1 MKPQSG
7 FALFAPLLLG
17 AFAAAGWL
25 QHKPPP
31 RLAEQARQ
39 ARALAAAREALI
51 ARAANDANR
60 PGSLPCPDQ
69 STDSTG
75 FANRPGDGK
84 ADMLVGNHCPSYL
97 GRLPWITLDMPPPRD
112 RAQETLWYV
121 LAPGL
126 RDDDSAEPINCSTA
140 TELNHAGHSEV
151 AALLIAAGPP
161 LARQER
167 PSHTPGDYLE
177 GWLDNSPTRTYWAN
191 TNPTNDQILIIHRDE
206 VMAMAM
212 RRVAQS
218 VRHCLQSHAASS
230 GRFPWP
236 SPLAAANGDGWLGSR
251 FGRIPLSQPEES
263 AEKRLSEVRARHR
276 NAIAALAA
284 AGDTAHRQ
292 EALSRLASVS
302 TWSANRLRSQRQV
315 GETFKRLGEAATT
328 PLTELARK
336 IASALNGGKL
346 PASDGSAIRQASTQT
361 QPPLAALGEALPR
374 YGLDAL
380 AWNALHTGS
389 LPPPETLAPT
399 LAGAMTELQARSTEF
414 AALDTAQPRPATEHL
429 LAALAA
435 IQPALGVNLELARLI
450 GTHGDALSDES
461 APIEAQLE
469 TLRRQTITE
478 TADNLARFHELPTE
492 KNRQIAERSL
502 AATISQARQVANALD
517 SMTSLSGA
525 QAATAWPMVWAA
537 AECDFL
543 ADPSGWWHNNAWHD
557 TVFYQASDP
566 LTPHAGNLNFPGKHE
581 LPLLVIA
588 AGRPLQGQHRPSARI
603 EDYLEGSNA
612 AGSRNGEALAPSP
625 NFSTDQG
632 NDRIAY

>member
-1 MKPQSG
+1 MKQQSG

-69 STDSTG
+69 STNSTG

-140 TELNHAGHSEV
+140 TELNHAWHSEV

-177 GWLDNSPTRTYWAN
+177 GWLDNSAPRNYWASAS
-191 TNPTNDQILIIHRDE
+191 PSNDQILVIHRDE
-206 VMAMAM
+206 LMAVVMT
-212 RRVAQS
+212 RVTQAL
-218 VRHCLQSHAASS
+218 RHCLQRHAANS

-236 SPLAAANGDGWLGSR
+236 APLATSNGQGWTGAH
-251 FGRIPLSQPEES
+251 FGRIPLSQQEDS
-263 AEKRLSEVRARHR
+263 AENSLAEIRSRHR
-276 NAIAALAA
+276 DAITALAA
-284 AGDTAHRQ
+284 AGDTASRQ
-292 EALSRLASVS
+292 EALSRLAAASLWI
-302 TWSANRLRSQRQV
+302 TNRLHSHQQV
-315 GETFKRLGEAATT
+315 GIVLSELGKSADG
-328 PLTELARK
+328 PLSELARK
-336 IASALNGGKL
+336 INNALAAGKL
-346 PASDGSAIRQASTQT
+346 PASDGAAIRQASTQAL
-361 QPPLAALGEALPR
+361 PPLAALGEALPR

-380 AWNALHTGS
+380 AWNAQRTGGT
-389 LPPPETLAPT
+389 PPPEVLPLT
-399 LAGAMTELQARSTEF
+399 LAGAMTVLQARSAEF
-414 AALDTAQPRPATEHL
+414 AVLDTAQPRPAAEQL
-429 LAALAA
+429 LAAAAA
-435 IQPALGVNLELARLI
+435 IQPPLTASLDLARLI
-450 GTHGDALSDES
+450 EQHGNALGDEAIAIATQI
-461 APIEAQLE
+461 APPGGPSIAESIA
-469 TLRRQTITE
+469 E
-478 TADNLARFHELPTE
+478 TAKSLTRFREQPTA
-492 KNRQIAERSL
+492 KNRQAAEQSL
-502 AATISQARQVANALD
+502 ADTLTQARQLAASLD
-517 SMTSLSGA
+517 GITSLSGA

-537 AECDFL
+537 DECAFL
-543 ADPSGWWHNNAWHD
+543 AERK
-557 TVFYQASDP
+557 Q
-566 LTPHAGNLNFPGKHE
+566 
-581 LPLLVIA
+581 LVE
-588 AGRPLQGQHRPSARI
+588 P
-603 EDYLEGSNA
+603 
-612 AGSRNGEALAPSP
+612 
-625 NFSTDQG
+625 
-632 NDRIAY
+632 

>member
-1 MKPQSG
+1 MRHQSG

-31 RLAEQARQ
+31 RQAEQARQ

-75 FANRPGDGK
+75 FANHPGDGK

-112 RAQETLWYV
+112 RAQEILWYV

-126 RDDDSAEPINCSTA
+126 RDDDSAEPINSSTA
-140 TELNHAGHSEV
+140 TELIHAGHSEV

-177 GWLDNSPTRTYWAN
+177 GWLENSPTRTYWAN
-191 TNPTNDQILIIHRDE
+191 TSPSNDQILIIHRDE
-206 VMAMAM
+206 VMAMVM

-218 VRHCLQSHAASS
+218 LRHCLQAHAASS

-236 SPLAAANGDGWLGSR
+236 SPFAAANGDGWQGAR
-251 FGRIPLSQPEES
+251 FGRIPLSQPEDS
-263 AEKRLSEVRARHR
+263 AEKRLAEIRAHYQE
-276 NAIAALAA
+276 AIAALAA
-284 AGDTAHRQ
+284 AGDPAHRQ
-292 EALSRLASVS
+292 EALNRLATASA
-302 TWSANRLRSQRQV
+302 WSANWLRSQRLV
-315 GETFKRLGEAATT
+315 GETFKRLSDATTT
-328 PLTELARK
+328 PLADLAQK
-336 IASALNGGKL
+336 IANALNAGKL
-346 PASDGSAIRQASTQT
+346 PASDGAAIRLASTQAL
-361 QPPLAALGEALPR
+361 PPLAALGEALPR

-380 AWNALHTGS
+380 AWNALHTGNP
-389 LPPPETLAPT
+389 PPPETLLPT
-399 LAGAMTELQARSTEF
+399 LAGAVTDLQARSTEF
-414 AALDTAQPRPATEHL
+414 AGLDTAQPRPSTERL

-435 IQPALGVNLELARLI
+435 IQPALGANLELARLI
-450 GTHGDALSDES
+450 DTQGHALGDES
-461 APIEAQLE
+461 APIEALLD
-469 TLRRQTITE
+469 TLRRQAI
-478 TADNLARFHELPTE
+478 ADTVKNLATFNELPTE
-492 KNRQIAERSL
+492 KNRQIADRSL
-502 AATISQARQVANALD
+502 ADTLSLARQVASALD
-517 SMTSLSGA
+517 NMTSLSGA
-525 QAATAWPMVWAA
+525 QPATAWPMVWAA
-537 AECDFL
+537 GECDFL
-543 ADPSGWWHNNAWHD
+543 TEPTGWWNNNAWHD
-557 TVFYQASDP
+557 SLFYQVSDP
-566 LTPHAGNLNFPGKHE
+566 LAPHLGNLTIPGRQG

-612 AGSRNGEALAPSP
+612 DASRNGLALTPSP
-625 NFSTDQG
+625 TFSIDQG

>member
-1 MKPQSG
+1 MKRQSG

-17 AFAAAGWL
+17 AFTAAGWL
-25 QHKPPP
+25 QHKAPP

-75 FANRPGDGK
+75 FANHPGDGK

-112 RAQETLWYV
+112 RAQESLWYV

-126 RDDDSAEPINCSTA
+126 RDDDSAEPINSA
-140 TELNHAGHSEV
+140 TTTGLSHAGHSEV
-151 AALLIAAGPP
+151 AALLIAAGAP

-191 TNPTNDQILIIHRDE
+191 ANPANDQILIIHRDE
-206 VMAMAM
+206 LMALVMT
-212 RRVAQS
+212 RVAQS
-218 VRHCLQSHAASS
+218 VRHCLQRHAASS

-236 SPLAAANGDGWLGSR
+236 SPFAAANGEGWQGAR
-251 FGRIPLSQPEES
+251 FGRIPLSQPEDS
-263 AEKRLSEVRARHR
+263 AEKRLAEIRAHYQET
-276 NAIAALAA
+276 IAALAA
-284 AGDTAHRQ
+284 AGDPAHRQ
-292 EALSRLASVS
+292 EALSRLATASAW
-302 TWSANRLRSQRQV
+302 TANRLRSQRQV
-315 GETFKRLGEAATT
+315 GEAFSRLSDAVIA
-328 PLTELARK
+328 PLADLAQK
-336 IASALNGGKL
+336 IAYALTAGKL
-346 PASDGSAIRQASTQT
+346 PASDGAAIRQASTQV

-380 AWNALHTGS
+380 AWNAQRMGS
-389 LPPPETLAPT
+389 QSPPEALAPT
-399 LAGAMTELQARSTEF
+399 LADAMTALQARAAEF
-414 AALDTAQPRPATEHL
+414 AELDTAQPRPATEHL

-435 IQPALGVNLELARLI
+435 IQHALGAPLDLARLI
-450 GTHGDALSDES
+450 DTHGHALGDES
-461 APIEAQLE
+461 APIEALLD
-469 TLRRQTITE
+469 TLRHQAVAE
-478 TADNLARFHELPTE
+478 AAKDLATFNELPTE
-492 KNRQIAERSL
+492 KNRQIADRSI
-502 AATISQARQVANALD
+502 ADTITLARQVLSALD

-537 AECDFL
+537 GECDFL
-543 ADPSGWWHNNAWHD
+543 ADATGWWINNAWHD
-557 TVFYQASDP
+557 SLFYQASDP
-566 LTPHAGNLNFPGKHE
+566 LAPHTGNLSIPGKHG

-588 AGRPLQGQHRPSARI
+588 AGRPLHGQHRPSARI

-612 AGSRNGEALAPSP
+612 AASRNGEALAPSP
-625 NFSTDQG
+625 TFSAAQG